1 MFFKELSLDENGVIR
16 NPSLHDA
23 NVIGV
28 ITFESKQALVITK
41 LINGEIKILRLSD
54 VILLNINEL
63 KEGNIIL
70 DCTVESGPSS
80 DIEQA
85 FEDLGMDNVDD
96 PKNYL
101 QSLRERISS
110 NELKIVTI
118 NPSYG
123 CTICVLCKKI
133 EYQDAANDA
142 SGLIAALKIWDST
155 TT

>member
-1 MFFKELSLDENGVIR
+1 MFKELSLDENGVIR

-41 LINGEIKILRLSD
+41 LVNGEIKILRLSD
-54 VILLNINEL
+54 VVLLNIKEF

-70 DCTVESGPSS
+70 DCTVESGPNSG
-80 DIEQA
+80 IKQA
-85 FEDLGMDNVDD
+85 FEDLGIDNEND

-101 QSLRERISS
+101 QSLRERISN
-110 NELKIVTI
+110 NELKIITI

-123 CTICVLCKKI
+123 CTICALCKGI
-133 EYQDAANDA
+133 EYQDAANDG
-142 SGLIAALKIWDST
+142 SGLIAALKIWDLT